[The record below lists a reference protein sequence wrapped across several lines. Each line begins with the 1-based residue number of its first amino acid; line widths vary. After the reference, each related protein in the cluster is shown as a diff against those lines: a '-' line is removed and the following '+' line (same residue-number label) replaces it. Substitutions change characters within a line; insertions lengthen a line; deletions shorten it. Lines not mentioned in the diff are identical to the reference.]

1 MRRIFICL
9 LLFALACAPS
19 VSDADARRA
28 ASLNEQ
34 GLAKF
39 QQSAFPR
46 ALQLFLDAKQLNPA
60 EADDVAQAAFFTA
73 WRKIGSFR
81 GGSFKARLCPIAYR
95 EFLQARRKQK
105 PEVEF
110 DENAHIISFD
120 TSAAALGDRLDLE
133 RALKTLPENQRICV
147 VLCVASGLSH
157 SEAAAATGFPLGTVK
172 SHVNRGVETLRK
184 RLATHNVA

>member
-1 MRRIFICL
+1 MKPDYD
-9 LLFALACAPS
+9 LA
-19 VSDADARRA
+19 REA
-28 ASLNEQ
+28 ASGQEAAYEVLVRRYQ
-34 GLAKF
+34 GTVRGLAHRL
-39 QQSAFPR
+39 A
-46 ALQLFLDAKQLNPA
+46 LNPA

-81 GGSFKARLCPIAYR
+81 GGSFKAWLCTIAYR

-105 PEVEF
+105 PEIEF
-110 DENAHIISFD
+110 DESAHIISFD
-120 TSAAALGDRLDLE
+120 TSAAALGDQLDLE